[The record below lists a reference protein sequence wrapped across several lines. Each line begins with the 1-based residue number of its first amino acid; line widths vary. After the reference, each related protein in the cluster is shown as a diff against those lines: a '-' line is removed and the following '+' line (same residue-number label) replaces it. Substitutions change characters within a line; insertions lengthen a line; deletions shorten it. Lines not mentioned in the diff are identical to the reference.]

1 MVQPVQES
9 NSESG
14 REHIRGMLSPRLN
27 LQSKQGGCMPQ
38 TATKAKGKSFADQLL
53 AEIIK
58 VEKKLDKAKDER
70 EIAEL
75 EEKLDHLNVLYE
87 RTRWSS

>member
-1 MVQPVQES
+1 MS
-9 NSESG
+9 
-14 REHIRGMLSPRLN
+14 
-27 LQSKQGGCMPQ
+27 Q

-53 AEIIK
+53 AEIVK